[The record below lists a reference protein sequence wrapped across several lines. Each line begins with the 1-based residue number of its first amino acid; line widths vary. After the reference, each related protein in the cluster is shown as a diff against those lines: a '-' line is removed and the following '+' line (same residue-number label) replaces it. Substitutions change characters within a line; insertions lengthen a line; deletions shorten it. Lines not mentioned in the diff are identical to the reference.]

1 MRERPPLPKRPA
13 RNRAMEA
20 AVRLLHDQYCIDT
33 ATLKQVAAGLRASR
47 DVPGPATDADIAP

>member
-20 AVRLLHDQYCIDT
+20 TVRLLRDQYRIDI
-33 ATLKQVAAGLRASR
+33 ATLERVAAGLRATH
-47 DVPGPATDADIAP
+47 DVPEPATDADIAP

>member
-20 AVRLLHDQYCIDT
+20 TVRLRRDEYSIDT
-33 ATLKQVAAGLRASR
+33 ATLERVAAGLRATL
-47 DVPGPATDADIAP
+47 DVPEPTADVDVAS

>member
-20 AVRLLHDQYCIDT
+20 TVRLLRDQYCIDT
-33 ATLKQVAAGLRASR
+33 ATLGRVAAGLRASR
-47 DVPGPATDADIAP
+47 DVPEPATDADIAP